1 MDFSLIVLVVIVAA
15 LAFDFTN
22 GFHDTANAMAT
33 SIATGALKPRIAV
46 AVSAVLNLVGAFL
59 SVEVA
64 KTISGGIVDDT
75 KVTPVIIFAGLVGAI
90 VWNLVTWLIGLPSSS
105 SHALFGGLI
114 GATWIASGSDA
125 VHFGKV
131 VEKVLIP
138 ALASPIVAG
147 IVATLGTFLVYRI
160 TARAKQDTVGRTFKA
175 GQIASASLVS
185 LAHGTN
191 DAQKTMGVITLTLI
205 AVRLARAELGP
216 AGLGDPDRGHRDR
229 ARHLPRWLAD
239 HPDDGQEAHRNP
251 DAAGFRGRDERRGGH
266 PDLGAPRLRA
276 VHHARLLGR
285 HHRLRP
291 RPQARR
297 GPLGRR
303 GQDGARLG
311 ADAARRRD
319 RRRARR
325 RDLDARR
332 PGAPSWSAWPGSSSR
347 LGIYLASRR
356 NPVNANSVTE
366 PEPVTQPA
374 NA

>member
-33 SIATGALKPRIAV
+33 SIATGALKPRVAV
-46 AVSAVLNLVGAFL
+46 AVSAGAEPRRRVPL
-59 SVEVA
+59 GRGRE
-64 KTISGGIVDDT
+64 DDLRRHRRRHQGD
-75 KVTPVIIFAGLVGAI
+75 AGDHLRRAGRGDL
-90 VWNLVTWLIGLPSSS
+90 WNLVTWLIGLPSSS

-114 GATWIASGSDA
+114 GATWIAAGSDA
-125 VHFGKV
+125 VNFGKV

-147 IVATLGTFLVYRI
+147 IVATLGTFLAYRI
-160 TARAKQDTVGRTFKA
+160 TARAKQGTVGRIFKA

-205 AVRLARAELGP
+205 ASGSLAPELGP
-216 AGLGDPDRGHRDR
+216 AALGDPDRGHRDR
-229 ARHLPRWLAD
+229 ARHLPRRLAD
-239 HPDDGQEAHRNP
+239 HPDDRQEAHRNP
-251 DAAGFRGRDERRGGH
+251 DPAGLRGRDQRRGGH
-266 PDLGAPRLRA
+266 PHLGAPRVRA
-276 VHHARLLGR
+276 LHHARLLGR

-303 GQDGARLG
+303 
-311 ADAARRRD
+311 
-319 RRRARR
+319 RARWSS
-325 RDLDARR
+325 
-332 PGAPSWSAWPGSSSR
+332 PGC
-347 LGIYLASRR
+347 
-356 NPVNANSVTE
+356 
-366 PEPVTQPA
+366 
-374 NA
+374 